1 MEASVELYL
10 AQAMHGLVYG
20 MLIFMVASGLSL
32 VFGMMGVLNISHAAF
47 YMLGAYLAYSITLFL
62 GSFWISLL
70 ISPLI
75 VGGLGI
81 LIERYLLRKVY
92 RRGHTAELLL
102 TFGLFFILA
111 ELVLIIWGSAPL
123 RVAVPKLFDGEISL
137 MGTTYPNYR
146 LFILGFSCLV
156 LFGMA
161 LILMRTRLGIIV
173 RAAVSDVVMEEAL
186 GVNVSSVFMWVI
198 GGGAALAAIAGVIA
212 APFVSTYPGM
222 GFEILMDCFVV
233 IVVGGFGSL
242 LGVFIGSLMIGELQS
257 FGILWVPQL
266 AMVFQFLLMV
276 VILII
281 RPTGLFGEK
290 A

>member
-81 LIERYLLRKVY
+81 LIERFLLRKVY

-111 ELVLIIWGSAPL
+111 ELVLILWGSAPL

-161 LILMRTRLGIIV
+161 LILMRSRLGIIV
-173 RAAVSDVVMEEAL
+173 RAAVSDVVI
-186 GVNVSSVFMWVI
+186 VQSVFM
-198 GGGAALAAIAGVIA
+198 
-212 APFVSTYPGM
+212 
-222 GFEILMDCFVV
+222 
-233 IVVGGFGSL
+233 L
-242 LGVFIGSLMIGELQS
+242 LF
-257 FGILWVPQL
+257 
-266 AMVFQFLLMV
+266 
-276 VILII
+276 
-281 RPTGLFGEK
+281 PTIWL
-290 A
+290 